1 MANAYGFS
9 ADDAKRIGRAVRV
22 VERLPPQLQNTG
34 PATPEVS
41 RGVRLLLAKHESSN
55 GWAVNA
61 SAVVTI
67 HNGTPGTL
75 ASAST
80 IVAYNQFLT
89 IPSGTACTTRW
100 VALGHNG
107 FGWYAVAREPACT
120 DTAFTCSMTL
130 AGIDFSAVTGFD
142 GTKIQLLGHNKSQT
156 GTAGTD
162 AYCSNSA
169 SLRWYDITTCS
180 TAA

>member
-1 MANAYGFS
+1 MASAYGFS

-67 HNGTPGTL
+67 QNGTPGSV

-120 DTAFTCSMTL
+120 STCSMSV
-130 AGIDFSAVTGFD
+130 AGIDFAAVTSFD
-142 GTKIQLLGHNKSQT
+142 ATKVQILGHDG
-156 GTAGTD
+156 GTSTSV
-162 AYCSNSA
+162 CA

-180 TAA
+180 TAS

>member
-1 MANAYGFS
+1 MASAYGFS

-55 GWAVNA
+55 GWAVNS

-67 HNGTPGTL
+67 HNGTPGSV

-120 DTAFTCSMTL
+120 STCTMAV
-130 AGIDFSAVTGFD
+130 AGIDFSGLPGYASNA
-142 GTKIQLLGHNKSQT
+142 IQLLGHS
-156 GTAGTD
+156 GSTATD
-162 AYCSNSA
+162 ATVCA
-169 SLRWYDITTCS
+169 ALQWYSITTC
-180 TAA
+180 A

>member
-41 RGVRLLLAKHESSN
+41 RGVRLLLAKHEGSG

-67 HNGTPGTL
+67 HNGTPGSV

-120 DTAFTCSMTL
+120 GTAFTCSMTL
-130 AGIDFSAVTGFD
+130 AGIDFSAVSGFD

>member
-22 VERLPPQLQNTG
+22 VERLPPQLQNSG

-67 HNGTPGTL
+67 HNGTPGSV

-107 FGWYAVAREPACT
+107 FGWYAVSSDGDKLT
-120 DTAFTCSMTL
+120 SNGYV
-130 AGIDFSAVTGFD
+130 AGN
-142 GTKIQLLGHNKSQT
+142 IQLLGH
-156 GTAGTD
+156 GAGG
-162 AYCSNSA
+162 C
-169 SLRWYDITTCS
+169 LQWYDIANCEGPAPDEQS
-180 TAA
+180 WLF

>member
-22 VERLPPQLQNTG
+22 VERLPPQNNAGG
-34 PATPEVS
+34 PSAPELA

-67 HNGTPGTL
+67 HNGTPGSVS
-75 ASAST
+75 SAAT

-89 IPSGTACTTRW
+89 IPSGTACTSRW

-107 FGWYAVAREPACT
+107 FGWYAVAREPTCT
-120 DTAFTCSMTL
+120 NTCSMSV
-130 AGIDFSAVTGFD
+130 AGIDFSALPNFD
-142 GTKIQLLGHNKSQT
+142 GTKIQLLGHNKGQT
-156 GTAGTD
+156 ATAGTD
-162 AYCSNSA
+162 AYCSNVA

>member
-22 VERLPPQLQNTG
+22 LERLPPQNETAG
-34 PATPEVS
+34 PSTPELA

-67 HNGTPGTL
+67 HNGTPGSV
-75 ASAST
+75 ASAAT
-80 IVAYNQFLT
+80 IVAYNQFLA
-89 IPSGTACTTRW
+89 IPSNTACTTRW

-107 FGWYAVAREPACT
+107 FGWYAVASDGDKIT
-120 DTAFTCSMTL
+120 T
-130 AGIDFSAVTGFD
+130 TGYTP
-142 GTKIQLLGHNKSQT
+142 GNIQLLGHD
-156 GTAGTD
+156 AGG
-162 AYCSNSA
+162 C
-169 SLRWYDITTCS
+169 LQWYDIATCEGPQPDDQS
-180 TAA
+180 WLF

>member
-41 RGVRLLLAKHESSN
+41 RGVRLLLAKHEGSS

-120 DTAFTCSMTL
+120 STCSMSV
-130 AGIDFSAVTGFD
+130 AGIDFAALPGFD
-142 GTKIQLLGHNKSQT
+142 GTKIQLLGHNKGQT
-156 GTAGTD
+156 ATAGTD
-162 AYCSNSA
+162 SYCSNSA
-169 SLRWYDITTCS
+169 SLRWYDITTCA
-180 TAA
+180 T

>member
-67 HNGTPGTL
+67 HNGTPGSV

-89 IPSGTACTTRW
+89 IPGGTACTTRW

-107 FGWYAVAREPACT
+107 FGWYAVAREPVCT
-120 DTAFTCSMTL
+120 STCTMAV
-130 AGIDFSAVTGFD
+130 AGIDFSALPGYASNA
-142 GTKIQLLGHNKSQT
+142 IQLLGHS
-156 GTAGTD
+156 GSTATD
-162 AYCSNSA
+162 ATVCA
-169 SLRWYDITTCS
+169 ALQWYSITTCS

>member
-22 VERLPPQLQNTG
+22 VERLPTQNEVSG
-34 PATPEVS
+34 PASPEVA
-41 RGVRLLLAKHESSN
+41 RGVRLLIGQHSSSN

-67 HNGTPGTL
+67 HNGTPGSLST
-75 ASAST
+75 AAT
-80 IVAYNQFLT
+80 IVAYNQFLS
-89 IPSGTACTTRW
+89 IPGNTACDSRW

-107 FGWYAVAREPACT
+107 FGWYVVAREPTCT
-120 DTAFTCSMTL
+120 STCSMSA
-130 AGIDFSAVTGFD
+130 AGVDFSILPGYANNR
-142 GTKIQLLGHNKSQT
+142 IQLLGHS
-156 GTAGTD
+156 GSTATD
-162 AYCSNSA
+162 VTVCAA
-169 SLRWYDITTCS
+169 LRWYDITTCS

>member
-1 MANAYGFS
+1 
-9 ADDAKRIGRAVRV
+9 
-22 VERLPPQLQNTG
+22 LQNTG

-67 HNGTPGTL
+67 HNGTPGSV

-120 DTAFTCSMTL
+120 GTAFTCSMTL

>member
-1 MANAYGFS
+1 MANAFGFS

-22 VERLPPQLQNTG
+22 VERLPPQSELSG
-34 PATPEVS
+34 PQSPELA
-41 RGVRLLLAKHESSN
+41 RGVRLLLAKHEGSN

-61 SAVVTI
+61 SATVTI
-67 HNGTPGTL
+67 HNGTPGSV
-75 ASAST
+75 ASAAT

-120 DTAFTCSMTL
+120 GTAFTCSMSV
-130 AGIDFSAVTGFD
+130 AGIDFSTLNGYAAGN
-142 GTKIQLLGHNKSQT
+142 IQLLGHS
-156 GTAGTD
+156 AGG
-162 AYCSNSA
+162 C
-169 SLRWYDITTCS
+169 LRWYDIANCEPAEPS
-180 TAA
+180 EQSWLF

>member
-1 MANAYGFS
+1 MANAFGFS

-22 VERLPPQLQNTG
+22 VERLPPQSELSG
-34 PATPEVS
+34 PQSPELA
-41 RGVRLLLAKHESSN
+41 RGVRLLLAKHEGSN

-67 HNGTPGTL
+67 HNGTPGSV
-75 ASAST
+75 ASAAT

-107 FGWYAVAREPACT
+107 FGWYAVAREPTCT
-120 DTAFTCSMTL
+120 STCSMSV
-130 AGIDFSAVTGFD
+130 AGIDFSAGTGFD

-169 SLRWYDITTCS
+169 NLRWYDITTCS

>member
-22 VERLPPQLQNTG
+22 VERLPPQNETG
-34 PATPEVS
+34 GPTTPEVS
-41 RGVRLLLAKHESSN
+41 RGVRLLLAKHEGSG

-67 HNGTPGTL
+67 HNGTPGAL

-89 IPSGTACTTRW
+89 MPSGTACTTRW

-107 FGWYAVAREPACT
+107 FGWYAVAS
-120 DTAFTCSMTL
+120 DGNKFTSNGYV
-130 AGIDFSAVTGFD
+130 AGN
-142 GTKIQLLGHNKSQT
+142 IQLLGH
-156 GTAGTD
+156 GAGG
-162 AYCSNSA
+162 C
-169 SLRWYDITTCS
+169 LQWYDIANCEP
-180 TAA
+180 AAPDEQSWLF

>member
-1 MANAYGFS
+1 MASAYGFS
-9 ADDAKRIGRAVRV
+9 ADDTKRIGRAVRV

-41 RGVRLLLAKHESSN
+41 RGVRLLLAKHEGSG

-67 HNGTPGTL
+67 HNGTPGSV

-120 DTAFTCSMTL
+120 GTCSMTV
-130 AGIDFSAVTGFD
+130 AGIDFSTVPSFD
-142 GTKIQLLGHNKSQT
+142 GSKIQLLGHS
-156 GTAGTD
+156 TAS
-162 AYCSNSA
+162 C
-169 SLRWYDITTCS
+169 LRWYDITTCS

>member
-120 DTAFTCSMTL
+120 STCSMSV
-130 AGIDFSAVTGFD
+130 AGIDFAALPGYD
-142 GTKIQLLGHNKSQT
+142 GTKIQLLGHNKGQT
-156 GTAGTD
+156 ATAATD
-162 AYCSNSA
+162 SYCSNSA

>member
-67 HNGTPGTL
+67 HNGTPGSV

-120 DTAFTCSMTL
+120 STCSMSV
-130 AGIDFSAVTGFD
+130 AGIDFAAVTSFD
-142 GTKIQLLGHNKSQT
+142 ATKVQILGHDG
-156 GTAGTD
+156 GT
-162 AYCSNSA
+162 
-169 SLRWYDITTCS
+169 S
-180 TAA
+180 TSCLLYTSPSPRDRG

>member
-1 MANAYGFS
+1 
-9 ADDAKRIGRAVRV
+9 
-22 VERLPPQLQNTG
+22 
-34 PATPEVS
+34 
-41 RGVRLLLAKHESSN
+41 
-55 GWAVNA
+55 
-61 SAVVTI
+61 VVTI
-67 HNGTPGTL
+67 HNGTPGSV

-120 DTAFTCSMTL
+120 GTAFTCSMTL